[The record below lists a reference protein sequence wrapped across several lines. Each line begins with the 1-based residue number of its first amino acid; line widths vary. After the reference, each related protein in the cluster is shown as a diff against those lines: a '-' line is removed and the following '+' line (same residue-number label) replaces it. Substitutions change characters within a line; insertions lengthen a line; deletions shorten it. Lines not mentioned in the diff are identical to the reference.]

1 MLIRWGTAMTR
12 VKISAAI
19 LLILI
24 AVSVISGIWV
34 NKCCTEMIAETS
46 EIAQHCMEGDIAAAQ
61 ETAVMLENDWNSF
74 NAIASVLLRNE
85 RLTEAERIVS
95 RIGLMTGFDEKEVI
109 PQTSE
114 LIKLLD
120 TLRKGEIPCLNTIF

>member
-1 MLIRWGTAMTR
+1 
-12 VKISAAI
+12 
-19 LLILI
+19 
-24 AVSVISGIWV
+24 
-34 NKCCTEMIAETS
+34 MIAETS
-46 EIAQHCMEGDIAAAQ
+46 EIAQQYMEGDIAAAQ

-95 RIGLMTGFDEKEVI
+95 RIGLMTEFDEKEVI